1 MDRTKP
7 YLYVHVYAYEYANAY
22 VYAWTCYSTT
32 TKNQS

>member
-7 YLYVHVYAYEYANAY
+7 YLYVHVYVYEYANAY